1 MPEPTTRRG
10 RLSKAKII
18 SAAAELMYERGVTAT
33 TVDDILAASGTGKS
47 QFYHYFADKNALT
60 TEVLSHQLDEIL
72 KDQSRFA
79 LDSWDGLVAWFRT
92 IIEMHERR
100 WGLHGCPL
108 GSIALEAA
116 EHGEAVRQT
125 AAEAFVR
132 WESALAAA
140 FEGMRRGG
148 ELAETADPAA
158 LAEAVIAVIQ
168 GGYLL
173 SAIKRDLRPMREAL
187 RAALGYLELYT
198 PAAGSEVSRIKTR
211 LERLT

>member
-18 SAAAELMYERGVTAT
+18 AAAAELMYERGVTAT

-60 TEVLSHQLDEIL
+60 SEVLSFQLDKIL
-72 KDQSRFA
+72 TDQSRFA
-79 LDSWDGLVAWFRT
+79 LDSWEGIVAWFRT
-92 IIEMHERR
+92 IIEMHESQ

-108 GSIALEAA
+108 GSIALEVVEQGEPVRLAA
-116 EHGEAVRQT
+116 AD
-125 AAEAFVR
+125 AFVR

-140 FEGMRRGG
+140 FEAMRRSGG
-148 ELAETADPAA
+148 LVETADPAA

-173 SAIKRDLRPMREAL
+173 SAVKRDLAPMRSAL
-187 RAALGYLELYT
+187 RAALGYLELYR
-198 PAAGSEVSRIKTR
+198 PAARSGLDRIE
-211 LERLT
+211 ERLHRLT